1 MALPA
6 GVCTLF
12 PTFSSFPTLMFQA
25 DALPTDSKPDFYRGL
40 QAQARALLDGEHDRI
55 ANAANLAALVWQAVP
70 EINWAGFYF
79 FDGRELV
86 LGPFQGKPACVR
98 IALSRGVCG
107 AAASQGVTQLVPDVH
122 AFAGHVACDAASRAE
137 IVVPLFLDGRLLGVW
152 DVDSPM
158 PGRFDDA
165 DRVGMEGLCRVYL
178 DSLAR

>member
-12 PTFSSFPTLMFQA
+12 PTFLSFPTLMFQA

-86 LGPFQGKPACVR
+86 LGPSRASRPAC
-98 IALSRGVCG
+98 
-107 AAASQGVTQLVPDVH
+107 
-122 AFAGHVACDAASRAE
+122 ASR
-137 IVVPLFLDGRLLGVW
+137 
-152 DVDSPM
+152 
-158 PGRFDDA
+158 
-165 DRVGMEGLCRVYL
+165 CRAGCA
-178 DSLAR
+178 ARPPARA